1 MNRMPGEWLRQV
13 AAVLETLNQGVI
25 IEDEEKQII
34 FANAI
39 FLRMTGSSA
48 EGIVGR
54 GVAEL
59 FPQEDIPRLL
69 EQIER
74 RRTIGRNQFEF
85 YLPQAD
91 GGRLPVIVTA
101 RQIEGPDARLYAVVT
116 VTDISEQKRVQ
127 TELSIANSLLEARH
141 QEIEEDLLLAARVQ
155 QSLAPKS
162 LSWGAVTI
170 ESFYQPVH
178 TIGGDFGLITPRADS
193 LNLLVCDISGHGISS
208 ALVANRIYME
218 TMAQIDQGA
227 GLGRMLEHLNRF
239 AIQNLGNSAFYFTL
253 AATRLNRLGRH
264 LQFAG
269 AGHPPAIIV
278 RSGDSPR
285 LLESRSSVLGLF
297 EDAVADQAT
306 IEEPV
311 QPCDRIVIYTDGFT
325 ECFNSQ
331 QEMLGVAG
339 LVEIVQ
345 QTAQLPLPLMKQEII
360 NRVAAWR
367 SGVPS
372 DDMSLV
378 IAEVV

>member
-1 MNRMPGEWLRQV
+1 M
-13 AAVLETLNQGVI
+13 
-25 IEDEEKQII
+25 
-34 FANAI
+34 
-39 FLRMTGSSA
+39 
-48 EGIVGR
+48 
-54 GVAEL
+54 
-59 FPQEDIPRLL
+59 
-69 EQIER
+69 
-74 RRTIGRNQFEF
+74 
-85 YLPQAD
+85 
-91 GGRLPVIVTA
+91 
-101 RQIEGPDARLYAVVT
+101 
-116 VTDISEQKRVQ
+116 
-127 TELSIANSLLEARH
+127 
-141 QEIEEDLLLAARVQ
+141 Q

-339 LVEIVQ
+339 LVEIVR
-345 QTAQLPLPLMKQEII
+345 QTAQLPLPVMKQEII